1 MKKKYI
7 IIVILTLLLLLTI
20 WGASTYIKRDSKTA
34 HKKSEEI
41 NKPKTKDKK
50 VSIDNKTYN
59 VSYIVDYAVDISSK
73 EVLNKYNYIAI
84 IKVTSLDGAYNKD
97 DDGNR
102 TLVFTKGKAK
112 LIYSIKGDINDTTLN
127 FKRLGGTMK
136 WDDWIKNEVDPDKI
150 IETAKASGH
159 TDLSNYIVNDY
170 PIDDI
175 KLEEGKTYLAF
186 MDKDKNNDYYIR
198 ALQYGLREVKEASNI
213 NKDNIKNLLV
223 KDYDKNSWINITDVV
238 EFK

>member
-1 MKKKYI
+1 MNKKYMI
-7 IIVILTLLLLLTI
+7 ITILLILFLSM
-20 WGASTYIKRDSKTA
+20 WGISISM
-34 HKKSEEI
+34 HKKSNASQKRIDEI
-41 NKPKTKDKK
+41 NKIKTKDKK
-50 VSIDNKTYN
+50 VSIDTKTYN
-59 VSYIVDYAVDISSK
+59 VSYVVDYAVDISSK
-73 EVLNKYNYIAI
+73 EVLNKYDYIAI

-97 DDGNR
+97 DDGNK

-112 LIYSIKGDINDTTLN
+112 LIYSIKGDIKDNTLN

-136 WDDWIKNEVDPDKI
+136 WDDWINNEIDPEKI
-150 IETAKASGH
+150 IKTAKASGY

-186 MDKDKNNDYYIR
+186 MDKDKDNHYYIR
-198 ALQYGLREVKEASNI
+198 ALQYGLREVKETSNI

-223 KDYDKNSWINITDVV
+223 KDNDKNSWINIRDVV

>member
-1 MKKKYI
+1 MKNKYI
-7 IIVILTLLLLLTI
+7 LIGGIIILFLTM
-20 WGASTYIKRDSKTA
+20 WGASIYINRTSKTN
-34 HKKSEEI
+34 HKQQEEI

-50 VSIDNKTYN
+50 VSIDAKTYN
-59 VSYIVDYAVDISSK
+59 VSYIIDYAVDISSK

-102 TLVFTKGKAK
+102 TMVFTKGKAK
-112 LIYSIKGDINDTTLN
+112 LIYSIKGDIKDTTLN

-136 WDDWIKNEVDPDKI
+136 WDDWIKNEVDPEKI
-150 IETAKASGH
+150 IDTAKASGH
-159 TDLSNYIVNDY
+159 TNLSNYIVNDY
-170 PIDDI
+170 PLNDI

-186 MDKDKNNDYYIR
+186 MDKDKYNHYFIR
-198 ALQYGLREVKEASNI
+198 ALQYGLREVKETSNI
-213 NKDNIKNLLV
+213 NKDNIKSIMV
-223 KDYDKNSWINITDVV
+223 KDNDKNNWINITDIV

>member
-1 MKKKYI
+1 MKNKYI
-7 IIVILTLLLLLTI
+7 LIGVIIILFLTM
-20 WGASTYIKRDSKTA
+20 WGASIYIKKESKTN
-34 HKKSEEI
+34 HKQQEEI
-41 NKPKTKDKK
+41 NKTKIKDKK
-50 VSIDNKTYN
+50 VSIDTKTYN
-59 VSYIVDYAVDISSK
+59 VSYIMDYAVDISSK

-97 DDGNR
+97 DDGNK

-112 LIYSIKGDINDTTLN
+112 LIYRIKGDINDTTLN

-186 MDKDKNNDYYIR
+186 MEKDKNNDYYIR
-198 ALQYGLREVKEASNI
+198 ALQYGLREVKEATNI
-213 NKDNIKNLLV
+213 NKDNIRNLLV
-223 KDYDKNSWINITDVV
+223 KDNDKNTWISITDVV